1 MRLQLCLGNN
11 VQMKKVYIKTYGCQM
26 NVHDSEKM
34 AGALMAEGYEITA
47 ERDEAD
53 VVIFNTCSIRDKA
66 EHKFL
71 SDLGRLKKAK
81 TARPG
86 LKIAVAG
93 CIAQHRGASL
103 KKSAP
108 HIDLIIG
115 PQSIHGM
122 ADMLTNQG
130 QGVALEARADVEKL
144 EMPAVRPA
152 GPRAWVN
159 IMYGCNNFCT
169 YCIVPYTRGRETS
182 RRSANIINEI
192 RELSRSGYREITLL
206 GQNVNSYSDEV
217 DFPGLLGMIHDL
229 DGIER
234 IRFTTNHPRD
244 LGPELIEAMATLP
257 KVCHHIHLPLQSGS
271 DRILKAMNRKYTLE
285 EYSAKVEALR
295 AAIPDIAIT
304 TDIITGFPGE
314 LDEDHE
320 ATMGALRRLRYDGLF
335 GFRYSPRE
343 GTRAAEMLDQVP
355 EALKQARLQEVLDL
369 QEEFTSAINESLV
382 GRELEVLVD
391 GASENDKHRLSGRTP
406 GNKIV
411 SFEGELSLTGSL
423 VNVRIERAGRHS
435 LYGVIIG

>member
-1 MRLQLCLGNN
+1 
-11 VQMKKVYIKTYGCQM
+11 
-26 NVHDSEKM
+26 
-34 AGALMAEGYEITA
+34 
-47 ERDEAD
+47 
-53 VVIFNTCSIRDKA
+53 
-66 EHKFL
+66 
-71 SDLGRLKKAK
+71 
-81 TARPG
+81 
-86 LKIAVAG
+86 
-93 CIAQHRGASL
+93 
-103 KKSAP
+103 
-108 HIDLIIG
+108 
-115 PQSIHGM
+115 M